1 MIRKTVPS
9 PLNQDAADLA
19 EDARRLLT
27 ELDRDVPGAAQLSAE
42 CRPPLDVLETATA
55 LEIVV
60 DVPGVR
66 ANSLRVAIRRSTL
79 LVVGAKLAPDHD
91 PASRYHLAER
101 GYGRFA
107 RAVRLTGAVDATRAR
122 ATAAGGEL
130 RIVLPRIEERRGVV
144 LTIPVERV

>member
-1 MIRKTVPS
+1 MIRKTLGHA
-9 PLNQDAADLA
+9 LNQDAADLA

-60 DVPGVR
+60 DVPGVPTQ
-66 ANSLRVAIRRSTL
+66 SLRVAIRRSTL
-79 LVVGAKLAPDHD
+79 LVVGAKLALEHD
-91 PASRYHLAER
+91 GTTRYHLAER

-122 ATAAGGEL
+122 ATTSAGEL
-130 RIVLPRIEERRGVV
+130 RIILPRLEERRGSVF
-144 LTIPVERV
+144 TIPVERA